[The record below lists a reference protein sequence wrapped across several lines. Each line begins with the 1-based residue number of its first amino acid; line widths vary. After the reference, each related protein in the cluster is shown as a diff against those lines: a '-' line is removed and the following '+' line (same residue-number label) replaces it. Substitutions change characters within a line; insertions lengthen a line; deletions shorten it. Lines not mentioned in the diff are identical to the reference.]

1 MVRTRFTKWV
11 FLECKRSTTESDAK
25 LLGALEADGHQT
37 SGTGD

>member
-1 MVRTRFTKWV
+1 MVRTQFTKWV
-11 FLECKRSTTESDAK
+11 FLECKSTTESDAK